1 MTSTVDPN
9 EVRVT
14 GENSFVRLAA
24 EEGGEFTTR
33 ASHWRVLYCPAGA
46 GHALF
51 LQSELT
57 DGKVVAYTDN
67 PAVARWLQEEIEPML
82 HPPFADTQAPVVEAV
97 FSRSGDIRSSMTEL
111 VKGSGV
117 EIALTWESVIEPI
130 AVHAPPGTGG
140 RTHGLY
146 TILFPARKAGLTL
159 NGAAAS
165 GRVVPQD
172 REGREGSSACLAW
185 AESWVRPRP

>member
-1 MTSTVDPN
+1 MTSTVDTN

-14 GENSFVRLAA
+14 GENSFVRLAP
-24 EEGGEFTTR
+24 EEGSEFTTR
-33 ASHWRVLYCPAGA
+33 ASHWRVLYSPAGA

-67 PAVARWLQEEIEPML
+67 VAVARWLQGEIEPML
-82 HPPFADTQAPVVEAV
+82 HPPFADTECPVVEAA
-97 FSRSGDIRSSMTEL
+97 FSRCGDIRSSMTEL
-111 VKGSGV
+111 VKGSDV
-117 EIALTWESVIEPI
+117 EVALTWENVIEPI

-146 TILFPARKAGLTL
+146 TILFPARQAGLTV
-159 NGAAAS
+159 NGVAAS

>member
-1 MTSTVDPN
+1 MSTVDAN

-14 GENSFVRLAA
+14 GENSFVRLAS

-51 LQSELT
+51 LQSELV
-57 DGKVVAYTDN
+57 DGVVVYTDN

-82 HPPFADTQAPVVEAV
+82 HPPFADTSAPVVEAS
-97 FSRSGDIRSSMTEL
+97 FSRSGDIRSTMTEL
-111 VKGSGV
+111 VTGSDV
-117 EIALTWESVIEPI
+117 EVALTWENVIEPI

-146 TILFPARKAGLTL
+146 TILFPARRAGLTV
-159 NGAAAS
+159 NGVAAS
-165 GRVVPQD
+165 GRAVPQD